1 MERGL
6 QMLEFDW
13 WLCLIV
19 AIFLF
24 VNGVVGLVEDI
35 SHRRTWVLCVFHV
48 LSIILGVVFT
58 IWTV

>member
-1 MERGL
+1 
-6 QMLEFDW
+6 MLEFDW

-35 SHRRTWVLCVFHV
+35 RHRRNWVLCVFHV